1 MLKNRLA
8 QEQSGE
14 AEIGLRYVIG
24 PPEDEIATC
33 TDRYELLKTLMTPD
47 VDEERRN
54 IVQDRLI
61 HLGIRFVAVLR
72 VSRGSPNLHGS
83 LQNMVVELTS
93 LLYAFYEEPPQ
104 EPEPPAVPNP
114 PVPIPLK
121 EYNNRRSLPVS
132 RWDIPKYSGDDQ
144 GLRLNEFLE
153 TVYGHARAEHVSSQ
167 ELFDSAIHLFTGSAL
182 KWYMTECSFGR
193 LMNWDHLVFELR
205 RTYMHPDLDALMRI
219 KIYGRKQQKNESF
232 HDYHNEVESMF
243 RSMQYQLPEFEK
255 IQILKQN
262 MRTDYKKQ
270 LTFVPKQTL
279 SILVNAAR
287 MLDAHSFPA
296 YNKVFGLERNV
307 HAESTTNQSNKKKQ
321 KESAGETVNAVG
333 QPARPPQNQ
342 NNRNQQRTSTSTP
355 QQQQQAGPAG
365 TAMSLEVLGQIP
377 IPFDFRGSTKVVTT
391 LVVANLS
398 VDCICGMDFW
408 RKYRI
413 HPTVNETN
421 FENDPQMVTTI
432 EPPPTG
438 SILTEEEE
446 QVIENIKKKFIPACE
461 GQLTITPLAEHRI
474 VLADEWKHKPPV
486 RQFPYTMSP
495 KTQELFAKSFV
506 DGQLVYRRN
515 MKQSNAAE
523 RYNAK
528 YGPQFLPCR
537 IKAKHGSSSYELED
551 LNGKNLGI
559 WPAAHL
565 KPG

>member
-61 HLGIRFVAVLR
+61 HLGISLVAVLR
-72 VSRGSPNLHGS
+72 VSRGSPNRPNLHGS

-104 EPEPPAVPNP
+104 EPEPPTVPNP

-243 RSMQYQLPEFEK
+243 RSMQYQLRSSRRFK
-255 IQILKQN
+255 FWKQN

-307 HAESTTNQSNKKKQ
+307 
-321 KESAGETVNAVG
+321 
-333 QPARPPQNQ
+333 R
-342 NNRNQQRTSTSTP
+342 
-355 QQQQQAGPAG
+355 
-365 TAMSLEVLGQIP
+365 
-377 IPFDFRGSTKVVTT
+377 
-391 LVVANLS
+391 
-398 VDCICGMDFW
+398 
-408 RKYRI
+408 
-413 HPTVNETN
+413 
-421 FENDPQMVTTI
+421 
-432 EPPPTG
+432 
-438 SILTEEEE
+438 
-446 QVIENIKKKFIPACE
+446 
-461 GQLTITPLAEHRI
+461 
-474 VLADEWKHKPPV
+474 
-486 RQFPYTMSP
+486 
-495 KTQELFAKSFV
+495 
-506 DGQLVYRRN
+506 
-515 MKQSNAAE
+515 
-523 RYNAK
+523 
-528 YGPQFLPCR
+528 
-537 IKAKHGSSSYELED
+537 
-551 LNGKNLGI
+551 
-559 WPAAHL
+559 
-565 KPG
+565 